1 MTLPGLKFKPPD
13 TKSEY
18 LSTNTEMFR
27 WTSLTLCNSN
37 APTCLI
43 RNICRVPSARKK
55 LNILN
60 TWGSFYVHIYFHVY
74 VFVPFMFFVF
84 VYLFVQVFSVLMCL
98 YVVLMFYLYIYEFL
112 CLIYRAIK
120 LFLPVVLEERT
131 SVNYILISC
140 SVSQDF
146 CLK

>member
-1 MTLPGLKFKPPD
+1 
-13 TKSEY
+13 
-18 LSTNTEMFR
+18 
-27 WTSLTLCNSN
+27 
-37 APTCLI
+37 
-43 RNICRVPSARKK
+43 
-55 LNILN
+55 
-60 TWGSFYVHIYFHVY
+60 
-74 VFVPFMFFVF
+74 MFFVF